1 MTHEEQY
8 IRRLMNKGYDISV
21 TVITGDKCPCMTS
34 RDSTVSEY
42 SAVWHELNPAPDNEH
57 CNGTGLINQKSTVTA
72 VKSFLTNELETMAT
86 YLSKQLMT
94 EIGEKHNR
102 YLMMFGCVAAGVKFD
117 LSILDRK
124 NATFTYKSKNYRL
137 IHSFDLDCCQI
148 GLLFQ
153 KD

>member
-8 IRRLMNKGYDISV
+8 INRLMNKGYDISV
-21 TVITGDKCPCMTS
+21 AVLTGDVCPCMVS
-34 RDSTVSEY
+34 RDANVSEY
-42 SAVWHELNPAPDNEH
+42 SAIWHELNPAPGNEH
-57 CNGTGLINQKSTVTA
+57 CNGTGLINQVSTITSI
-72 VKSFLTNELETMAT
+72 KSFLTNELETMAI

-102 YLMMFGCVAAGVKFD
+102 YLMMFGCAAIGTKFD
-117 LSILDRK
+117 LSVLDRK
-124 NATFTYKSKNYRL
+124 NATFIYESKDYRL